1 MMKLIEFEGV
11 ALGYGSR
18 RILHDIDFDIAPG
31 DFLGIVGPN
40 GAGKTTL
47 LKAILGLL
55 QPLSGRVARPAE
67 GVRIGYVPQRD
78 SVDTL
83 FPLTVLDIVLMGRYK
98 LIGPFAR
105 PGAEDRRLA
114 MKALEHVGMDSMA
127 SRAYPNLSGGQ
138 KQRALIA
145 RALVGDPGL
154 LILDEP
160 TNGMDLVSEHAIMEL
175 VRRLH
180 DEDGITVLMVSHLL
194 NTVVNYAKRIAIV
207 GDGSLREGAVVDMVT
222 AKSLSDLY
230 GMPVNVE
237 RMDGQVVILPPRG
250 RVAIDDDIAVGAP
263 GRTAAERA
271 TAS

>member
-1 MMKLIEFEGV
+1 MNKLIQFSGV
-11 ALGYGSR
+11 DLGYGSR
-18 RILHDIDFDIAPG
+18 RVLRGIDFDIAPG

-55 QPLSGRVARPAE
+55 QPISGHITRPAE

-83 FPLTVLDIVLMGRYK
+83 FPLTVLDIVLMGRYR

-105 PGAEDRRLA
+105 PGREDRSLA
-114 MKALEHVGMDSMA
+114 MKALKHVGMDSMA
-127 SRAYPNLSGGQ
+127 GRAYPNLSGGQ

-145 RALVGDPGL
+145 RALVGDPNL

-180 DEDGITVLMVSHLL
+180 DEDGMTVLMVSHLL
-194 NTVVNYAKRIAIV
+194 NTVVNYARRIAIV
-207 GDGSLREGAVVDMVT
+207 GDGMLREGAVVEMVT
-222 AKSLSDLY
+222 PNSLTDLY
-230 GMPVNVE
+230 GMPVNVAK
-237 RMDGQVVILPPRG
+237 MDGQVVILPPRG
-250 RVAIDDDIAVGAP
+250 HTATDDDIMAGGNGSQKAE
-263 GRTAAERA
+263 RTA
-271 TAS
+271 TQ

>member
-1 MMKLIEFEGV
+1 MDKLIQFDNV
-11 ALGYGSR
+11 DLGYGR
-18 RILHDIDFDIAPG
+18 RRVLRNIDFDISSG

-55 QPLSGRVARPAE
+55 NPLSGRIARPPTGA
-67 GVRIGYVPQRD
+67 RIGYVPQRD
-78 SVDTL
+78 SVDSL
-83 FPLTVLDIVLMGRYK
+83 FPLTVLDIVLMGRYR

-114 MKALEHVGMDSMA
+114 MRALAHVGMETMA
-127 SRAYPNLSGGQ
+127 NRAYPNLSGGQ

-145 RALVGDPGL
+145 RALVGDPNL

-194 NTVVNYAKRIAIV
+194 STVVNYAMRVAIV
-207 GDGSLREGAVVDMVT
+207 GDGTLKEGSVAQMVT
-222 AKSLSDLY
+222 SRSLTDLY
-230 GMPVNVE
+230 EMNVKVA
-237 RMDGQVVILPPRG
+237 RMEGQIVVLPPRG
-250 RVAIDDDIAVGAP
+250 HVASDDALEPGGMAVE
-263 GRTAAERA
+263 RTSAQ
-271 TAS
+271 

>member
-1 MMKLIEFEGV
+1 MEKLIQFENV
-11 ALGYGSR
+11 DLGYGQR
-18 RILHDIDFDIAPG
+18 RVLRNIDFDIATG

-55 QPLSGRVARPAE
+55 NPLSGRVTRPPE

-78 SVDTL
+78 SVDSL
-83 FPLTVLDIVLMGRYK
+83 FPLTVLDIVLMGRYT
-98 LIGPFAR
+98 LMGPFAR
-105 PGAEDRRLA
+105 PGIEDRRLA
-114 MKALEHVGMDSMA
+114 MRALEHVGMDSMA
-127 SRAYPNLSGGQ
+127 TRAYPNLSGGQ

-175 VRRLH
+175 VKRLH

-194 NTVVNYAKRIAIV
+194 STVVNYAKRVAIV
-207 GDGSLREGAVVDMVT
+207 GDGTLKEGTVDEMVT
-222 AKSLSDLY
+222 PQSLTDLY
-230 GMPVNVE
+230 GMDVNVV
-237 RMDGQVVILPPRG
+237 RMDGQLVVLPPRG
-250 RVAIDDDIAVGAP
+250 HVESDDKLEPGGMAVE
-263 GRTAAERA
+263 RTSAQ
-271 TAS
+271 